1 MLYHIK
7 ETYYIIKSAI
17 MVKRIMYPLIICIMF
32 LLLGNYNAS
41 AQSCNAMAFEKS
53 NILRLSK
60 NFTHKH
66 TFDLSKAS
74 SKGEIEKTYIFSKGK
89 LYMLNVSN
97 FKGQEKNII
106 VELFD
111 QNGVMVA
118 TNYNSTTN
126 RFWPIGYVC
135 KESGVHVIKFRYI
148 NTTNYCG
155 ICVVGA
161 K

>member
-1 MLYHIK
+1 MLYHINK
-7 ETYYIIKSAI
+7 TYYIIKSAI
-17 MVKRIMYPLIICIMF
+17 MLKRIMHPIIICMLF
-32 LLLGNYNAS
+32 LMLGSYNAY

-53 NILRLSK
+53 NILRLSR

-66 TFDLSKAS
+66 TFDLSKAN
-74 SKGEIEKTYIFSKGK
+74 SKGELQNTYIFNKGK

-97 FKGQEKNII
+97 YKGQEKNII
-106 VELFD
+106 VELYD
-111 QNGVMVA
+111 QNGVLVA
-118 TNYNSTTN
+118 TNYNSTTK

-135 KESGVHVIKFRYI
+135 KESGVHTIKFRYI
-148 NTTNYCG
+148 ETTNFCG

>member
-1 MLYHIK
+1 MLYRIK
-7 ETYYIIKSAI
+7 TTYKIIKSAI
-17 MVKRIMYPLIICIMF
+17 MIKRIMYPIIICIMF
-32 LLLGNYNAS
+32 LILGSYNAS

-66 TFDLSKAS
+66 TFDLSKVN
-74 SKGEIEKTYIFSKGK
+74 SKGELEKTYIFNVGK

-106 VELFD
+106 VELYD
-111 QNGVMVA
+111 QNGVLVA
-118 TNYNSTTN
+118 TNYNSTTD

-135 KESGVHVIKFRYI
+135 KESGVHTIKFRYI
-148 NTTNYCG
+148 DTSNYCG
-155 ICVVGA
+155 ICVIGA